1 MLKNRTQNSSI
12 LTKLKLYA
20 SLKSKVNA
28 HENLLRCV
36 I

>member
-1 MLKNRTQNSSI
+1 MLKIGQNSSI